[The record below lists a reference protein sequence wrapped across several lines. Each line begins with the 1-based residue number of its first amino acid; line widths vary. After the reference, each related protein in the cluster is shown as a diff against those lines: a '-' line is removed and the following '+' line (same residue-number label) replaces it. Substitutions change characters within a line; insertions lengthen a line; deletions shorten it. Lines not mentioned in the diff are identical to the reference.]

1 MIRFA
6 REASS
11 RTSMDSWA
19 QGPIASFFDE
29 APREKIS
36 LPTLPAVARRTTL
49 LLAWTATTRA
59 VRAPRHSPTSAPARG
74 RARARW
80 PRSTGGGPVRADGTL
95 PEQQSRLIARAVR
108 TDPGAPI
115 RAPRHAP
122 AGARLKPKFI
132 SRIPHIKHGARSS
145 VAACCGDGETNDHTG
160 GGRPTPRG
168 AREAARRGRPHQ
180 LHANYAF
187 FLETKKRSSARTR
200 P

>member
-1 MIRFA
+1 MIFIL
-6 REASS
+6 S
-11 RTSMDSWA
+11 
-19 QGPIASFFDE
+19 
-29 APREKIS
+29 
-36 LPTLPAVARRTTL
+36 
-49 LLAWTATTRA
+49 
-59 VRAPRHSPTSAPARG
+59 
-74 RARARW
+74 
-80 PRSTGGGPVRADGTL
+80 
-95 PEQQSRLIARAVR
+95 EQQSRLIARAGR

-160 GGRPTPRG
+160 VGLPTPQV
-168 AREAARRGRPHQ
+168 ARAATRLARPHQ

-187 FLETKKRSSARTR
+187 FLGTKKRSSARTR